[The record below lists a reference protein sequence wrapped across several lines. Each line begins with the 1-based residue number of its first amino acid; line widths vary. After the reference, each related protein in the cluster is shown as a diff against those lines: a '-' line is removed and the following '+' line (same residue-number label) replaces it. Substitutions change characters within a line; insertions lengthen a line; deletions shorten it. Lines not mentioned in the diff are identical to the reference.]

1 MREINYYAQSG
12 DCKKSTKNRTDFTT
26 ETGVKPVAFWAS
38 SKTEPD
44 TFIAL
49 FSTEPGNEAGNLVA
63 FADLATFAEGK
74 IAVTKQQAD
83 ATELIITIAQTKDY
97 DKNKLDEL
105 AKILEPYC
113 GKGAFGGS
121 LAIKEAAKIDDRFGT
136 KGAVVLLEGEYD
148 ALIKEVTD
156 AKPDLI
162 SKNNAAKATYAS
174 LNDKRKASVKAKYE
188 KAQGLNP
195 DSLIGKLTAAR
206 AKIAEDPAK
215 ARTKLAELKKDFGS
229 GKAFIEEAYNEVQK
243 LNKEQQDEKKAAEAA
258 AKEKAKRI
266 DDFLNKFI
274 SGKEDIDFDEL
285 FRIK

>member
-12 DCKKSTKNRTDFTT
+12 DCAQSIKNVTEFTA
-26 ETGVKPVAFWAS
+26 EKGVKPVAFWAS

-44 TFIAL
+44 TLIAL
-49 FSTEPGNEAGNLVA
+49 FSTEPGNEAGNLAA

-121 LAIKEAAKIDDRFGT
+121 LAIKEAVKIDDRFGT
-136 KGAVVLLEGEYD
+136 KGEVVLLEGEYD

-156 AKPDLI
+156 AKPNLI
-162 SKNNAAKATYAS
+162 SKNNAAKAAYAS
-174 LNDKRKASVKAKYE
+174 LDDKRKDSVKTKYE
-188 KAQGLNP
+188 KAQSLNP

-206 AKIAEDPAK
+206 AKIADDPAK
-215 ARTKLAELKKDFGS
+215 ARTKLADFKKDFNS
-229 GKAFIEEAYNEVQK
+229 GKTIIEEAHDEVQK
-243 LNKEQQDEKKAAEAA
+243 LNKEQQNEKKAAETA
-258 AKEKAKRI
+258 AKERAKRI
-266 DDFLNKFI
+266 DAFLDKFI
-274 SGKEDIDFDEL
+274 EGKKDIDFDEL
-285 FRIK
+285 FRL

>member
-12 DCKKSTKNRTDFTT
+12 DCAKSTENRTDFTT
-26 ETGVKPVAFWAS
+26 RTGVKPVAFWAS
-38 SKTEPD
+38 HKTEPNA
-44 TFIAL
+44 FIAL
-49 FSTEPGNEAGNLVA
+49 FSTEAGNEAGNLAA

-83 ATELIITIAQTKDY
+83 ATELLVTIAQTKDY

-121 LAIKEAAKIDDRFGT
+121 LAIKEAVKIDDRFGT
-136 KGAVVLLEGEYD
+136 KGEVVLLEGEYD
-148 ALIKEVTD
+148 ALIKAVTD

-162 SKNNAAKATYAS
+162 SKNNAAKAAYAG

-206 AKIAEDPAK
+206 AKIADDPAK
-215 ARTKLAELKKDFGS
+215 ARTKLADFKKDFNS
-229 GKAFIEEAYNEVQK
+229 GEAFIEEAHNEVQK

-258 AKEKAKRI
+258 AKEKAKRL
-266 DDFLNKFI
+266 DDFLDKFI
-274 SGKEDIDFDEL
+274 SDKKDIDFDEF
-285 FRIK
+285 FRL

>member
-12 DCKKSTKNRTDFTT
+12 DCAQSIKNRTDFTT

-38 SKTEPD
+38 SKTEPNA
-44 TFIAL
+44 FVAL
-49 FSTEPGNEAGNLVA
+49 FSTEPGNEAGNLAA

-74 IAVTKQQAD
+74 LAVTKQQAD
-83 ATELIITIAQTKDY
+83 ATELLITIAQTKDY

-121 LAIKEAAKIDDRFGT
+121 LAIKEAVKIDDRFGT
-136 KGAVVLLEGEYD
+136 KGEVVLLEGEYD

-162 SKNNAAKATYAS
+162 SKNNAAKAAYAG
-174 LNDKRKASVKAKYE
+174 LNDKRKASVKTKYE

-206 AKIAEDPAK
+206 AKIADDPAK
-215 ARTKLAELKKDFGS
+215 ARTKLADFKKDFDS
-229 GKAFIEEAYNEVQK
+229 GKAFIEGAHDEVQK

-258 AKEKAKRI
+258 AKAKAKRI
-266 DDFLNKFI
+266 DDFLDTFI
-274 SGKEDIDFDEL
+274 SGKKDIDFDEF
-285 FRIK
+285 FRL